1 MVPWGRVKRHTNTK
15 SPFTNN
21 DEPTP
26 RVAPSDAEAEAEKSQ
41 LRRDAALG
49 AGTPGYLTKQQQ
61 HAPPASPENFGGTR
75 WSSSSSGG
83 GSGSSSSSRPVRPE
97 QIADGPDI
105 SDEKPAA
112 GESSDGKA
120 SPKVSGR
127 RDRPESPYRELGDA
141 PPKPSEHEQGLWV
154 GFLNMFR
161 FEKRRASIT
170 GTPSPLLGGPAL
182 GESHDLPNPN
192 LALNIPGS
200 AAEESILSG
209 RTIEEGRRGSRKHSV
224 LSPRGTAAV
233 NVASGE
239 TADEERMRTFL
250 KVCSCRPSAH
260 HATRHALA
268 LIAHAWPLS
277 AHAAR
282 VEGRVRL
289 RRQHSSLC
297 VALHNDSAC

>member
-1 MVPWGRVKRHTNTK
+1 MVPWGRAKRHTNTK

-127 RDRPESPYRELGDA
+127 RDRPKSPYRELGDA

-161 FEKRRASIT
+161 FEKRRASI
-170 GTPSPLLGGPAL
+170 L
-182 GESHDLPNPN
+182 
-192 LALNIPGS
+192 
-200 AAEESILSG
+200 
-209 RTIEEGRRGSRKHSV
+209 
-224 LSPRGTAAV
+224 LSP
-233 NVASGE
+233 
-239 TADEERMRTFL
+239 
-250 KVCSCRPSAH
+250 
-260 HATRHALA
+260 
-268 LIAHAWPLS
+268 PLS
-277 AHAAR
+277 YMRDAHGVLNASLCRMLTSIISGCRA
-282 VEGRVRL
+282 VEGGLSSSLTTTYVHVDVSSARYLNFEACWLWSAVRL
-289 RRQHSSLC
+289 
-297 VALHNDSAC
+297 